1 MGSCKRPQAFG
12 PLDLEIIDRVYEAAW
27 AQLEAQA
34 PFRDR
39 EKDGERGEML
49 RKLVFAYARSGP
61 VDFDTLC
68 DKVIATMPEPWAI
81 PKKPADHRRSARK
94 RKRGTRRSGGQE
106 PNPPIDV

>member
-1 MGSCKRPQAFG
+1 MGSCKRPRAFD

-27 AQLEAQA
+27 AQLEVRA

-49 RKLVFAYARSGP
+49 RKLVFAFARSGP
-61 VDFDTLC
+61 VNFDALC

-81 PKKPADHRRSARK
+81 PKKSRRSPKFGA
-94 RKRGTRRSGGQE
+94 
-106 PNPPIDV
+106 

>member
-39 EKDGERGEML
+39 DKEGERGRCFASLCSPL
-49 RKLVFAYARSGP
+49 RALVQSIL
-61 VDFDTLC
+61 T
-68 DKVIATMPEPWAI
+68 
-81 PKKPADHRRSARK
+81 RSA
-94 RKRGTRRSGGQE
+94 TR
-106 PNPPIDV
+106 

>member
-1 MGSCKRPQAFG
+1 MDSCKRPQAFG

-39 EKDGERGEML
+39 DKDGERGEML

-68 DKVIATMPEPWAI
+68 DKVIATMAEPWAV
-81 PKKPADHRRSARK
+81 PKKPRRSPMVGA
-94 RKRGTRRSGGQE
+94 
-106 PNPPIDV
+106 